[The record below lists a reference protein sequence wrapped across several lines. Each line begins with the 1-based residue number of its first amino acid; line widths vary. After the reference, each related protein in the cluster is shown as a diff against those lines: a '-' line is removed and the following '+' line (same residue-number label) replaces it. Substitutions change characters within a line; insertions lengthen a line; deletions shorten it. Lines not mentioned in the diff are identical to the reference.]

1 VLIAFIFAFS
11 FFFVVFRL
19 SSRILNAPFFVRQKK
34 KEEKRI
40 EKNEHVVR
48 LAALAAGAVLRVLL
62 VAEQQ

>member
-1 VLIAFIFAFS
+1 VLIAFIFAHSPFE
-11 FFFVVFRL
+11 VRL